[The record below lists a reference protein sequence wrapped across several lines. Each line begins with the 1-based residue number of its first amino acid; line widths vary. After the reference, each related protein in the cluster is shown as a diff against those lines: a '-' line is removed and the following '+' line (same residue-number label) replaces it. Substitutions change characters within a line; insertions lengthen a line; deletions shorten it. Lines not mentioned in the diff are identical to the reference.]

1 MPGHEKTCFF
11 IIPFGR
17 RNVGRRVV
25 DFDRLY
31 HDVFVPAIQ
40 SLGYRCLR
48 SDQVLDSGGR
58 LHQRMFEQIFN
69 ADLVLA
75 DLTTLNANVLY
86 ELGVR
91 HALAQGVTLMIRQ
104 EQDHLPFDVGH
115 FEVFGY
121 SVDEHGLVAR
131 ESLQRLKNRIRAAQ
145 RFSAVNPRYNDSPV
159 LKDLQLEILH
169 PPSDTQPACSYRYGL
184 YRSDSHTLRVI
195 NDELL
200 NIRNIDLWVNSE
212 NTHLQMARPIER
224 SISATIR
231 YSGAET
237 RAGRITKDLI
247 QQELSAKR
255 RGTVAPG
262 TVVLTSAGKLKS
274 THGVSG
280 VLHVAAAVGTPMKGF
295 SVAPDIALCV
305 SNVLDFAEKHCRRTG
320 LESLLLP
327 LLGTGQ
333 ARGQLER
340 SADEIL
346 RTVLEFLSTGPPK
359 ALQEISILAQ
369 GHRAFD
375 FCTDYLDNN
384 DQVKRLP

>member
-1 MPGHEKTCFF
+1 MAGHPKTCFF

-17 RNVGRRVV
+17 KQAGRRIV

-31 HDVFVPAIQ
+31 HDVFVPAVQ

-48 SDQVLDSGGR
+48 SDQALELGGG
-58 LHQRMFEQIFN
+58 LHQRMFEQIFT

-75 DLTTLNANVLY
+75 DLTTHNPNVLY
-86 ELGVR
+86 ELGIR
-91 HALAQGVTLMIRQ
+91 HALTQGVTLMIRQ
-104 EQDHLPFDVGH
+104 EQDPLPFDIGH
-115 FEVFGY
+115 FEVFSY
-121 SVDEHGLVAR
+121 SLDEHGMATR

-145 RFSAVNPRYNDSPV
+145 RAAAVNPRYNDSPV
-159 LKDLQLEILH
+159 LKDLPLEIH
-169 PPSDTQPACSYRYGL
+169 HPASETQPPSSVHYGL
-184 YRSDSHTLRVI
+184 YRSDSHTLHVI

-200 NIRNIDLWVNSE
+200 NIRGIDLWVNSE

-237 RAGRITKDLI
+237 RSGRITRDII
-247 QQELSAKR
+247 QQELTAKR
-255 RGTVAPG
+255 RGTVPPG
-262 TVVLTSAGKLKS
+262 TVVLTSAGRLKAS
-274 THGVSG
+274 HGVSG
-280 VLHVAAAVGTPMKGF
+280 ILHVAAAVGTPMKGF
-295 SVAPDIALCV
+295 TVASDIALCV
-305 SNVLDFAEKHCRRTG
+305 KNVLDFAEKHCRKTG

-340 SADEIL
+340 SAEQIL
-346 RTVLEFLSTGPPK
+346 RTVLEFLSTNSAK

-369 GHRAFD
+369 GHRAFN
-375 FCTDYLDNN
+375 FCTSYLDNN
-384 DQVKRLP
+384 DQVKRLV